1 MKKLA
6 KIFLLIGTFT
16 FATLSIS
23 SPLLHNHKIDYRD
36 HNNCPAF
43 ILNAT
48 FVTMVF
54 TFIVTTLIKFPKPK
68 HTIVFEKIVLP
79 SQYKNQSLKN
89 RAPPF

>member
-6 KIFLLIGTFT
+6 KIFLLIGTLT

-23 SPLLHNHKIDYRD
+23 SPLLHNHKIDFND
-36 HNNCPAF
+36 HTNCPAF

-48 FVTMVF
+48 LVAMVF
-54 TFIVTTLIKFPKPK
+54 SFIITTLIKFSQPEY
-68 HTIVFEKIVLP
+68 TIVLKKIVLP
-79 SQYKNQSLKN
+79 SQYKNHSIKN